1 MSLGIVV
8 QKFGGSSVA
17 DTEKLFNVAR
27 RIIGC
32 KEEGNKV
39 VVVVSAQGKTT
50 DCLLGKAKE
59 ITDTPN
65 SRELDLLLS
74 SGEQVSSCLLAL
86 TLQKMGHSA
95 ISFTGA
101 RAGIET
107 DNNYGDAQIINIDT
121 KNILKELENGNI
133 VIVAGFQGVNQSGE
147 VTTLGRG
154 GSDTTAVALSAYLN
168 ADRCETYTDV
178 NGVYTADP
186 RIVKNVK
193 RLDVMSY
200 DEMLELARLGAKVL
214 HDKSVQ
220 YAKKFNVELYV
231 KSSFHYDVGTVIC
244 DAPFK
249 DISGIT
255 KMKNRVSVVGV
266 KAEEYLDKILKHLEN
281 ENIIVES
288 FGRGDKYI
296 SIVTDNPELAMNKI
310 HDILFP
316 M

>member
-1 MSLGIVV
+1 MGIVV

-17 DTEKLFNVAR
+17 DNEKLINVAR

-39 VVVVSAQGKTT
+39 VVVVSAQGSTT
-50 DCLLGKAKE
+50 DTLLSKAKE
-59 ITDTPN
+59 ITDIPN
-65 SRELDLLLS
+65 LRELDILLS
-74 SGEQVSSCLLAL
+74 SGELISSTLLVM

-95 ISFTGA
+95 ISFNGA
-101 RAGIET
+101 KAGIET
-107 DNNYGDAQIINIDT
+107 DDNFGDAKILNINT
-121 KNILKELENGNI
+121 SKILEELEKGNI
-133 VIVAGFQGVNQSGE
+133 VVVAGFQGVNQNGE
-147 VTTLGRG
+147 ITTLGRG
-154 GSDTTAVALSAYLN
+154 GSDTTAVALSAYLK

-178 NGVYTADP
+178 DGVYTADP

-193 RLDVMSY
+193 RLDEMSY

-220 YAKKFNVELYV
+220 YARQFNIELYV
-231 KSSFHYDVGTVIC
+231 KSSFNYSKGTVIC
-244 DAPFK
+244 NTPFK

-266 KAEEYLDKILKHLEN
+266 KSGEYLDKILEHLKK
-281 ENIIVES
+281 ENINVES
-288 FGRGDKYI
+288 FGKGDKYI
-296 SIVTDNPELAMNKI
+296 SIVTDKPELAMNRI
-310 HDILFP
+310 HEILFP